1 MVLMTSMRPPK
12 IPRLAQITWRLL
24 QAQEI
29 QIHQV
34 QVLDQGEE
42 EELLLSERLKEAT
55 RASMMITLT
64 FEDEVAEDTFVIHVE
79 SGAKNHPC

>member
-24 QAQEI
+24 QAREI

-42 EELLLSERLKEAT
+42 ELLLSERLKEAT
-55 RASMMITLT
+55 RALMTITLM
-64 FEDEVAEDTFVIHVE
+64 FEDKVEEDTFVIHVE